1 MDASLSLQIATIIVA
16 AAAPFIAFRHSRKL
30 ALARNRQSW
39 LDALRDD
46 VAELI
51 ALADDV
57 ATTTTQLLHGDEEQ
71 KKARSSRLHD
81 QTVELQAIRY
91 RIRLRLRA
99 GNMLHDNLIASLFG
113 NDMASPNPETRHLWR
128 DGVVQS
134 TEAII
139 QKVWKEIETGRG

>member
-1 MDASLSLQIATIIVA
+1 MDATLVLQIATLIVA

-46 VAELI
+46 VAQLI
-51 ALADDV
+51 SLADDV
-57 ATTTTQLLHGDEEQ
+57 ATTTKQLLAGPDDE

-81 QTVELQAIRY
+81 QTVELQAIRH

-99 GNMLHDNLIASLFG
+99 GNILHDNLIVSLFSAEL
-113 NDMASPNPETRHLWR
+113 ASPDPDIRRAWR
-128 DGVVQS
+128 DAVVAS

-139 QKVWKEIETGRG
+139 QKVWKEIETGRS

>member
-1 MDASLSLQIATIIVA
+1 MDATLILQIATLLVA
-16 AAAPFIAFRHSRKL
+16 AAAPFVAFRHSRKL
-30 ALARNRQSW
+30 ALGRNRQAW

-46 VAELI
+46 VAQLI

-57 ATTTTQLLHGDEEQ
+57 TTTTRLLLKGDPDE
-71 KKARSSRLHD
+71 KKAKSSRLHE
-81 QTVELQAIRY
+81 QTVELQAIRH

-99 GNMLHDNLIASLFG
+99 GNALHDNLIESLFG
-113 NDMASPNPETRHLWR
+113 ADMTSADPDIRQVWR
-128 DGVVQS
+128 DAVVQS

>member
-1 MDASLSLQIATIIVA
+1 MDATLILQIATLVVA
-16 AAAPFIAFRHSRKL
+16 AAAPFVAFRHSRKL
-30 ALARNRQSW
+30 ALGRNRQAW

-46 VAELI
+46 VAQLI

-57 ATTTTQLLHGDEEQ
+57 ATTARQLVTGDADE
-71 KKARSSRLHD
+71 KKAKANRLHD
-81 QTVELQAIRY
+81 QTVELQAIRH

-99 GNMLHDNLIASLFG
+99 GNALHDNLIESLFG
-113 NDMASPNPETRHLWR
+113 ADMTSADPDIRQVWR
-128 DGVVQS
+128 DAVVQS